1 MLESENQAPAP
12 PLLAARPSLLRRR
25 AASFGHALRGVGAA
39 LRSELHLQFHAGAT
53 VVVLG
58 LGFYLQLSPM
68 EWALVALA
76 VAGVWTAELFNTA
89 LETLTN
95 LASPAYHPLAG
106 KAKDVAAG
114 AVLLAAA
121 GALAVGAL
129 VFGPKIWA
137 LLPR

>member
-1 MLESENQAPAP
+1 MLESENQVPAAP
-12 PLLAARPSLLRRR
+12 PLAARPSLLRRR

-58 LGFYLQLSPM
+58 LGFYLQLSPT

-106 KAKDVAAG
+106 RAKDVAAG
-114 AVLLAAA
+114 AVLLAAV

-129 VFGPKIWA
+129 LFGPKIWA